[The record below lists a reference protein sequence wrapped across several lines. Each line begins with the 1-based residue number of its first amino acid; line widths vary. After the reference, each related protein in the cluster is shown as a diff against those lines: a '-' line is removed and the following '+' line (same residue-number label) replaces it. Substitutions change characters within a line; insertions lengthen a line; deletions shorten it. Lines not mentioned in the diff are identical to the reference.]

1 LFPPRQ
7 GEFTAN
13 WVEFVGGGG
22 ICGRLWIPIVMIMT
36 GNLG

>member
-13 WVEFVGGGG
+13 WVEFVGGGEFVEG
-22 ICGRLWIPIVMIMT
+22 SGYQL
-36 GNLG
+36 L

>member
-13 WVEFVGGGG
+13 WVEFVGKKFVEGSG
-22 ICGRLWIPIVMIMT
+22 CQL
-36 GNLG
+36 L